1 MMHFVYMTWRGGIM
15 INLFWYCFCLVFS
28 EFIVYIWFV
37 FLWFF
42 EVAIIYGLFA
52 YFGDFSEKKYS
63 QNNSGYH

>member
-1 MMHFVYMTWRGGIM
+1 M

-52 YFGDFSEKKYS
+52 YFGDFSEKKI
-63 QNNSGYH
+63 